1 MLTMAIHFGSSNGSS
16 TGEKERLAESSPAV
30 PTSVYEAGRS
40 LLRINLASEAVA
52 VLTRVIRELGGETAL
67 RGAVAEGSTFV
78 EFRLRESQS
87 LRAIAPEGTPALLD
101 IQKYLPQLVEDAR
114 HILQLKSGA
123 EQLARHA
130 GIDPLTGLPDHYS
143 MGRLLSRL
151 TEGDIIIAIDLSD
164 PSHPIPSPG
173 AEFSD
178 ELMRAFSRVLRK
190 SARETDHLGRMA
202 MGRGFLVVLRKA
214 EPEAAYRLLD
224 RLQSAWE
231 NVRPAQVN
239 VLAGIATT
247 SVGGWRP
254 AMLAAESALQRAT
267 QPEADGRAT
276 AAGSDFEVAAREPE
290 RTGAAGSREVA
301 GETSV
306 PELRAANLPQ

>member
-1 MLTMAIHFGSSNGSS
+1 MITMAIHFGSSNGSAN
-16 TGEKERLAESSPAV
+16 GENERLAESPPAV

-67 RGAVAEGSTFV
+67 DGAAAEGSTFV
-78 EFRLRESQS
+78 ECRLRESQS
-87 LRAIAPEGTPALLD
+87 LRAIAPEGTPALRD

-114 HILQLKSGA
+114 YILQLKSGA

-143 MGRLLSRL
+143 MSRLLSRL
-151 TEGDIIIAIDLSD
+151 TEGDIIIAIELSD
-164 PSHPIPSPG
+164 PLHLTATPR
-173 AEFSD
+173 AECSD
-178 ELMRAFSRVLRK
+178 ELLRAFSRVLRQ
-190 SARETDHLGRMA
+190 SARETDHLGRMP
-202 MGRGFLVVLRKA
+202 MGRGFIVVLRKA
-214 EPEAAYRLLD
+214 GPEAAYRLLD

-231 NVRPAQVN
+231 MVRPAEVN

-247 SVGGWRP
+247 SAGGWRP

-276 AAGSDFEVAAREPE
+276 ATGSDFDIVAEESALSGV
-290 RTGAAGSREVA
+290 TGSREEA
-301 GETSV
+301 RDRSA
-306 PELRAANLPQ
+306 PEPRATNPSH